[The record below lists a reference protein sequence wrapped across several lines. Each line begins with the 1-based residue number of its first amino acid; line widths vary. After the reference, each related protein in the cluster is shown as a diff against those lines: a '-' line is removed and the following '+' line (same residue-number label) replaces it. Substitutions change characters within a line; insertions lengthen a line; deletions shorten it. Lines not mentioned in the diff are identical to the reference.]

1 MGQVW
6 DLDLPHAQAWVL
18 MALADHADH
27 EGANAFPGQDL
38 LAYKTG
44 YSPRQVRRILDA
56 LEKKNIIVA
65 EGGGR
70 GRGVTRR
77 YRLLLHN
84 APKKADRVTGYSA
97 GKCSKDAQPKA
108 DNLSGF
114 SELKSG
120 HFVQTKADN
129 LSTFPDEKADISG
142 AKKRTFPTQ
151 KADISDRPH
160 DKERARVNHHEPSI
174 EPEREQDSLPL
185 PAIDELAST
194 LCSLYQIP
202 DSAGW
207 KLRDKF
213 QYLAIELNGVG
224 ATPAEVRAFYS
235 SRVKKPGV
243 EFFAGDFVTWRASQ
257 QGGASV
263 ANVQSSRPPVV
274 VAPAD
279 WGKRQPREGMPDD
292 ARALLSK
299 RRTP

>member
-1 MGQVW
+1 MQ
-6 DLDLPHAQAWVL
+6 
-18 MALADHADH
+18 LAFADWANL
-27 EGANAFPGQDL
+27 EGEFHPTYAEIAEKARVTKPGAIGIVQSMIEEGEIEL
-38 LAYKTG
+38 LK
-44 YSPRQVRRILDA
+44 R
-56 LEKKNIIVA
+56 
-65 EGGGR
+65 GR
-70 GRGVTRR
+70 GRGSKNCYRFAEKYRDAVRDLAKRWSSKRAEKVNRADHFGVNEAKHSGLRTVNQDDHLKVNEGDRLRR
-77 YRLLLHN
+77 ERVAHVDLLKVNQDDHLKQQKVN
-84 APKKADRVTGYSA
+84 EDKKKV
-97 GKCSKDAQPKA
+97 
-108 DNLSGF
+108 N
-114 SELKSG
+114 E
-120 HFVQTKADN
+120 
-129 LSTFPDEKADISG
+129 DEKHV
-142 AKKRTFPTQ
+142 R
-151 KADISDRPH
+151 
-160 DKERARVNHHEPSI
+160 NNPSCI
-174 EPEREQDSLPL
+174 PSEREQDSLPL
-185 PAIDELAST
+185 PAIDELANT

-207 KLRDKF
+207 RLRDKF